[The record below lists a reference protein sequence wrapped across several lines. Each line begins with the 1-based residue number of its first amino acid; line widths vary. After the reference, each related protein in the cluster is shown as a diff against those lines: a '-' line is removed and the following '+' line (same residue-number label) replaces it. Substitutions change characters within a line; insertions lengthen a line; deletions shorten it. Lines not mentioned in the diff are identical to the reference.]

1 MNESKKA
8 RDTVAEEVALLFFKF
23 LETFEDDEYR
33 ERTENSSAPHSLV
46 YLLQLEELR
55 QNEITT
61 LYIDYH
67 HILQFDETLANAIES
82 NYYRFEPYLRH
93 SANEFAKKYFADFM
107 KTDQGQEKQLWISI
121 YNYPQVRKLRELRC
135 DSIGCL
141 LAISGTVTRTSDVRP
156 ELLKGTFACKNCGH
170 TYENVE
176 QQFRY
181 TEPPICPSCNSKHN
195 WNLDT
200 EQSYFIDWQRV
211 RLQENSNEIPA
222 GSMPRT
228 LDVII
233 RNDDVEA
240 AKAGDRCVFV
250 GSLIVVPEP
259 TSLAAAG
266 ERIEFMGPSDFRTE
280 GVTGAKEFGARE
292 LNYRICFLACYV
304 CPVELYSKPRTVH
317 RLSENDDDAELV
329 MESFS
334 PEEKQ
339 EIQSIKSTPN
349 LYQALVNSVAPTVY
363 GHDEI
368 KRGILLMLFG
378 GVHKVTSEGMNL
390 RGDINVCIVGD
401 PSCAK
406 SQFLKYVCNFLP
418 RSVYTSGKASSA
430 AGLTASVV
438 KDSETNEFCMEAGAL
453 MLADNGICCIDEFD
467 KMDLKDQ
474 VAIHEA
480 MEQQTIS
487 IAKAGIQAT
496 LNARTAI
503 LAAANPVGG
512 RYDRSKT
519 LKQNLAMSA
528 PIMSRFDLFFVI
540 LDECEELSDY
550 HIAEYIL
557 RVHKDGNQTALSP
570 FSQEQLKRYIRYART
585 IQPKLTEDAM
595 QLLVHYYQRLR
606 QSDSQGGKTSYRITV
621 RQLESMI
628 RLSEALARLHLDD
641 HVQPKYV
648 KEAARL
654 LKNSIIHVEC
664 DDISLEDDT
673 SSSTIPISDNANNNQ
688 ENHQPNISN
697 EMTDDTKRSK
707 LKMSFHEFQVV
718 TNRIALF
725 LRRKE
730 SEGVAAVSQREII
743 DCLLEVED
751 QQSEIQSESALL
763 EEARKFRLVVN
774 RLVKKERILVDISQ
788 NEDQQASKEDRL
800 LTLHPNFVF
809 E

>member
-1 MNESKKA
+1 
-8 RDTVAEEVALLFFKF
+8 
-23 LETFEDDEYR
+23 
-33 ERTENSSAPHSLV
+33 
-46 YLLQLEELR
+46 
-55 QNEITT
+55 
-61 LYIDYH
+61 
-67 HILQFDETLANAIES
+67 
-82 NYYRFEPYLRH
+82 
-93 SANEFAKKYFADFM
+93 
-107 KTDQGQEKQLWISI
+107 
-121 YNYPQVRKLRELRC
+121 
-135 DSIGCL
+135 
-141 LAISGTVTRTSDVRP
+141 
-156 ELLKGTFACKNCGH
+156 
-170 TYENVE
+170 
-176 QQFRY
+176 
-181 TEPPICPSCNSKHN
+181 
-195 WNLDT
+195 
-200 EQSYFIDWQRV
+200 
-211 RLQENSNEIPA
+211 
-222 GSMPRT
+222 
-228 LDVII
+228 
-233 RNDDVEA
+233 
-240 AKAGDRCVFV
+240 
-250 GSLIVVPEP
+250 
-259 TSLAAAG
+259 
-266 ERIEFMGPSDFRTE
+266 MGPSDFRTE

-528 PIMSRFDLFFVI
+528 PIMSRFDL
-540 LDECEELSDY
+540 
-550 HIAEYIL
+550 
-557 RVHKDGNQTALSP
+557 
-570 FSQEQLKRYIRYART
+570 
-585 IQPKLTEDAM
+585 
-595 QLLVHYYQRLR
+595 
-606 QSDSQGGKTSYRITV
+606 
-621 RQLESMI
+621 
-628 RLSEALARLHLDD
+628 
-641 HVQPKYV
+641 
-648 KEAARL
+648 
-654 LKNSIIHVEC
+654 
-664 DDISLEDDT
+664 SL
-673 SSSTIPISDNANNNQ
+673 
-688 ENHQPNISN
+688 
-697 EMTDDTKRSK
+697 
-707 LKMSFHEFQVV
+707 
-718 TNRIALF
+718 
-725 LRRKE
+725 
-730 SEGVAAVSQREII
+730 
-743 DCLLEVED
+743 
-751 QQSEIQSESALL
+751 
-763 EEARKFRLVVN
+763 
-774 RLVKKERILVDISQ
+774 
-788 NEDQQASKEDRL
+788 
-800 LTLHPNFVF
+800 
-809 E
+809 